1 MLLLMTVG
9 FSFSGKSQDVALKSN
24 ALFWGATTP
33 NLGIEVACSPKV
45 TIDLWGAYNPW
56 TFRNDKKMRFWLVQP
71 EGKYWFCEKFEGH
84 FVGFHLHGAQFF
96 GGFKE
101 KRYDGLP
108 GQAAA
113 SATATIGY
121 SLPTGTW
128 KPRSV

>member
-1 MLLLMTVG
+1 MQMTDIINRHRIIMLLLMTVG

-71 EGKYWFCEKFEGH
+71 EGKY
-84 FVGFHLHGAQFF
+84 
-96 GGFKE
+96 
-101 KRYDGLP
+101 
-108 GQAAA
+108 
-113 SATATIGY
+113 
-121 SLPTGTW
+121 
-128 KPRSV
+128 